1 MDSQAVKE
9 AVKKQVTLE
18 YHTNNARTLIE
29 KINELCFEKCV
40 PKPGSSLS
48 SGEQT
53 CMSQCMEKYMAAW
66 NQVNTTYIARINK
79 EASN

>member
-29 KINELCFEKCV
+29 VRYPYL
-40 PKPGSSLS
+40 
-48 SGEQT
+48 EQFHFH
-53 CMSQCMEKYMAAW
+53 
-66 NQVNTTYIARINK
+66 I
-79 EASN
+79 